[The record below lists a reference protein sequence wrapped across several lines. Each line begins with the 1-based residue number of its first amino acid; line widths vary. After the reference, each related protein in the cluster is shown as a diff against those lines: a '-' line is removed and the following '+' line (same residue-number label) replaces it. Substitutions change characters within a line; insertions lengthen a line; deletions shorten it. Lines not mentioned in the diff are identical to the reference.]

1 MQKIRLKNLPR
12 FVRKYKTAIRA
23 FFVIII
29 VVFFT
34 LIIMSIAPSDFPRNI
49 IVRINKDMT
58 VSGAASLLKEKGII
72 KSAYLYKIYVIL
84 MHDGKG
90 IQAGSYLFDEPQSVL
105 RIAYRTSYG
114 IKNVEK
120 IRLTVFEGTNSKE
133 ITALLKKSVPNFNT
147 NDFLARAKIN
157 EGYLFPET
165 YFVDSDVQSKEI
177 IDMMRM
183 QFDAAI
189 EPLKPALATSTRSL
203 KDIMIMASII
213 EKEANDMTD
222 RRIISGILWKRLD
235 KGMAL
240 QVDVP
245 FYYALGKRSSELTLA
260 DLATTSPYN
269 TYTHKGLPPTPIT
282 NPGLDAIKAAMY
294 PTVSP
299 YYFYLADRKGIT
311 HYANTHDGHVA
322 NKEKYL
328 W

>member
-1 MQKIRLKNLPR
+1 MQMVRLKNFPK
-12 FVRKYKTAIRA
+12 FVRKYKTAVRA
-23 FFVIII
+23 FFVIVII
-29 VVFFT
+29 AFFT
-34 LIIMSIAPSDFPRNI
+34 LVIMSIAPSDFPRNTI
-49 IVRINKDMT
+49 LRINKDTT

-105 RIAYRTSYG
+105 RVAYRTSYG
-114 IKNVEK
+114 IKNVDK

-133 ITALLKKSVPNFNT
+133 ITALLKKSVPGFNT
-147 NDFLARAKIN
+147 TDFLALAKAN

-165 YFVDSDVQSKEI
+165 YFVDPDVQPKEI
-177 IDMMRM
+177 IDMMHT
-183 QFDAAI
+183 QFGVAT

-213 EKEANDMTD
+213 EKEANDAVD

-245 FYYALGKRSSELTLA
+245 FYYFLNKKLGALTLD
-260 DLATTSPYN
+260 DLSMTSPYN
-269 TYTHKGLPPTPIT
+269 LYLNKGLPPTPIT
-282 NPGLDAIKAAMY
+282 NPGLDAIRAAMY
-294 PTVSP
+294 PTTSP
-299 YYFYLADRKGIT
+299 YYFYLADRKGVT
-311 HYANTHDGHVA
+311 HYATTHDGHLV

-328 W
+328 